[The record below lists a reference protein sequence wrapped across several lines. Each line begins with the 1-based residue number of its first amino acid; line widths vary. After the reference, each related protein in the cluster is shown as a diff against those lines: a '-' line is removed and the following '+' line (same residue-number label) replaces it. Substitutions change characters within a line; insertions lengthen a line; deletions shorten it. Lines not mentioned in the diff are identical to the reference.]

1 MTLPTILALQL
12 SPADGFGGGMM
23 LPLLALL
30 AVFYFFMI
38 LPQNS
43 KRKREKKFL
52 AALKKGSKVV
62 TSSGI
67 HGHLTTKN
75 DKDFV
80 SAVPVDSSDDDKYD
94 DDENDDEKK
103 GKKEEKEEE
112 IEDRG
117 LAASMVEEIE
127 ELQEWVYTIAQ
138 KQGDKLAAMERI
150 HQKRRKIVRT
160 LWRIAG
166 YSGDPQERTS
176 FPQQLQRSKDGM
188 HKRMDTS
195 AARWIRTWKTENRYA
210 QHGDGVHASCDQ
222 R

>member
-38 LPQNS
+38 LPQNR

-75 DKDFV
+75 DKDATVIIETGAGKIKFEQAAISV
-80 SAVPVDSSDDDKYD
+80 ELSKKYD
-94 DDENDDEKK
+94 APIVKK
-103 GKKEEKEEE
+103 
-112 IEDRG
+112 
-117 LAASMVEEIE
+117 
-127 ELQEWVYTIAQ
+127 
-138 KQGDKLAAMERI
+138 
-150 HQKRRKIVRT
+150 
-160 LWRIAG
+160 
-166 YSGDPQERTS
+166 
-176 FPQQLQRSKDGM
+176 
-188 HKRMDTS
+188 
-195 AARWIRTWKTENRYA
+195 
-210 QHGDGVHASCDQ
+210 
-222 R
+222 